1 MPVCGVAGWWLYM
14 VQQKSTI
21 VLWEM
26 LNTEQLNSIFLV
38 FHLQIQVSEYY
49 NGQGILK
56 VAGWPDYLF
65 QDNIIEL

>member
-1 MPVCGVAGWWLYM
+1 MSVGCIDGGWLYM
-14 VQQKSTI
+14 VQDNSTI

>member
-1 MPVCGVAGWWLYM
+1 M

-65 QDNIIEL
+65 